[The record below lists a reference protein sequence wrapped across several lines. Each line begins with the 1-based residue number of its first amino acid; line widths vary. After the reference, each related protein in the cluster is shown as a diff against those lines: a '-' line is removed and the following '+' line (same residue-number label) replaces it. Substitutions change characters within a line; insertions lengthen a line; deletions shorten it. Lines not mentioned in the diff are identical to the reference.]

1 MVKTKLFF
9 LFPQQ
14 CLIGYNQNV
23 ESAITDNWQY
33 SHWLF
38 DKVGRGNQS
47 LQQSN
52 LIIKYC

>member
-14 CLIGYNQNV
+14 CLIGYNYNV

-33 SHWLF
+33 THWLF